1 MKVNQ
6 KGLVIFSIL
15 IIASMLAA
23 ACSQTTATPAV
34 VRETVVVTEMVQG
47 TPVERVITATPAPAT
62 EAPPAAGGP
71 IPAEGLVACKPLP
84 EVPSANLGASH
95 TAKVIDTSSS
105 AKSDAAAGL
114 ENPYVLAPNQ
124 QAGGKVYR
132 VGVFEDVTTTNFWAA
147 NGPDNT
153 VYNAYMLPQRL
164 TLYQL
169 SDKYFTL
176 VQSLATEPVPDLT
189 EEGDMWTA
197 TVPIRNDIKWSDGTA
212 FTANDVAFTANAVVG
227 IGLIAG
233 NFGTWYDAKF
243 IDHVEAVDDYT
254 VKYFFKQKPGLS
266 RYQYG
271 VLQAPI
277 LSQAYWEPVFKD
289 AMAPIDALGAN
300 PAEDALIAAQKEAQD
315 KLFAH
320 VPDGEPLAGNFL
332 FSKWEKGAF
341 LQNDA
346 NPDYFDKGLT
356 IQQWPNGAYEDSNG
370 QKVGTP
376 EGDVETTIEVGP
388 NVDSVVYTI
397 YGTQDA
403 AILALKNG
411 EVDFTLNSLGLQ
423 RGLAQQIQNDPN
435 LTVVENQTNGFR
447 YLSFN
452 NRRQP
457 MNDCSF
463 RQAVAVLIDKE
474 FVTGTI
480 LQGVAFP
487 LYTFVPEGNTAWYYA
502 DTPKLGQGLDREQRT
517 NLALQILKNAGYTW
531 EGGKEPSWD
540 ADNRQVVPGGNLIMP
555 DGTPVPPLNMLAPSP
570 GYDPLRSTFAIWIE
584 TWLNEFGIPVKA
596 NLAGFNVIV
605 PKIFTEQDFDMYILG
620 WSLSIFPDFLY
631 DFFSEEQAAKDGN
644 NAGGY
649 IDPDFEKAASGL
661 LSCETVD
668 ACKQLADEAQN
679 ILGTEVPYVLLFD
692 TGIIEAYRSAAVE
705 YPFTNALSGLQYY
718 HQAGQGLQA
727 AVKVK

>member
-1 MKVNQ
+1 MKANS

-15 IIASMLAA
+15 IIASMLVA
-23 ACSQTTATPAV
+23 ACSQATATPAV

-47 TPVERVITATPAPAT
+47 TPVERIITATPAPET
-62 EAPPAAGGP
+62 PAPQASGGP
-71 IPAEGLVACKPLP
+71 IAAEGLVACKPLP
-84 EVPSANLGASH
+84 EVPSANLGAPL
-95 TAKVIDTSSS
+95 TAKIVDTSSS
-105 AKSDAAAGL
+105 AKTDASAAL
-114 ENPYVLAPNQ
+114 ENPYVLAPDQ

-153 VYNAYMLPQRL
+153 VYNSYMLPQRL
-164 TLYQL
+164 TLYGL

-176 VQSLATEPVPDLT
+176 VQNLATVTVPDLT
-189 EEGDMWTA
+189 QEGDMWTA

-212 FTANDVAFTANAVVG
+212 FTANDVAWTANAVVG

-233 NFGTWYDAKF
+233 NFGTWYDANF

-277 LSQAYWEPVFKD
+277 LSQAYWESKFKD

-300 PAEDALIAAQKEAQD
+300 PASDALIAAQKEAQD
-315 KLFAH
+315 TLFAV

-346 NPDYFDKGLT
+346 NPNYYDKGLT
-356 IQQWPNGAYEDSNG
+356 IQQWPNGAYKDSSG
-370 QKVGTP
+370 QTVGTP
-376 EGDVETTIEVGP
+376 EGDVETTINVGP
-388 NVDSVVYTI
+388 NVESVVYTI

-435 LTVVENQTNGFR
+435 LTVIENQTNGFR

-452 NRRQP
+452 ERRQP

-540 ADNRQVVPGGNLIMP
+540 ADNRQVVPGWEPAHARWHPRPCPEHAGP
-555 DGTPVPPLNMLAPSP
+555 EPR
-570 GYDPLRSTFAIWIE
+570 LRST
-584 TWLNEFGIPVKA
+584 
-596 NLAGFNVIV
+596 
-605 PKIFTEQDFDMYILG
+605 
-620 WSLSIFPDFLY
+620 
-631 DFFSEEQAAKDGN
+631 
-644 NAGGY
+644 
-649 IDPDFEKAASGL
+649 
-661 LSCETVD
+661 
-668 ACKQLADEAQN
+668 
-679 ILGTEVPYVLLFD
+679 
-692 TGIIEAYRSAAVE
+692 
-705 YPFTNALSGLQYY
+705 ALDLR
-718 HQAGQGLQA
+718 HLD
-727 AVKVK
+727 

>member
-1 MKVNQ
+1 MKANK

-15 IIASMLAA
+15 IIASMVAA
-23 ACSQTTATPAV
+23 ACSQATATPAV

-47 TPVERVITATPAPAT
+47 TPVEKIITATPAPAT

-71 IPAEGLVACKPLP
+71 IAAEGLVACNPLP
-84 EVPSANLGASH
+84 QVSSADVGASH
-95 TAKVIDTSSS
+95 TAKVIDTSNS
-105 AKSDAAAGL
+105 AKTDASAAL
-114 ENPYVLAPNQ
+114 ENPYVLAPKQ

-153 VYNAYMLPQRL
+153 VYNSYMLPPRL
-164 TLYQL
+164 TMYELTE
-169 SDKYFTL
+169 KYFTL
-176 VQSLATEPVPDLT
+176 VQDVATEPVPDLT
-189 EEGDMWTA
+189 QEGDMWTA
-197 TVPIRNDIKWSDGTA
+197 TIPMRNDIKWSDGTA
-212 FTANDVAFTANAVVG
+212 FTANDVAWTANAVVG
-227 IGLIAG
+227 IGLISG
-233 NFGTWYDAKF
+233 NWGTWYDANF
-243 IDHVEAVDDYT
+243 IDHLEAVDDYT
-254 VKYFFKQKPGLS
+254 VKYVFKQKPGLS

-277 LSQAYWEPVFKD
+277 LSKAYWEPKFTD

-300 PAEDALIAAQKEAQD
+300 PASDALIAAQKEAQD
-315 KLFAH
+315 TLFAV
-320 VPDGEPLAGNFL
+320 VPDGEPLAGDFL

-346 NPDYFDKGLT
+346 NPDYYDKGLT
-356 IQQWPNGAYEDSNG
+356 IQQWPNGAYQDSSG
-370 QKVGTP
+370 LTVGTP
-376 EGDVETTIEVGP
+376 SGDVETTINVGP
-388 NVDSVVYTI
+388 NVETVVYTI

-452 NRRQP
+452 ERRQP

-517 NLALQILKNAGYTW
+517 NLALQILKTAGYTW
-531 EGGKEPSWD
+531 EGGQEPSWD
-540 ADNRQVVPGGNLIMP
+540 ADNRQVVPAGRLLMP
-555 DGTPVPPLNMLAPSP
+555 DGTPVPDLNMLAPSP

-620 WSLSIFPDFLY
+620 WSLSIFPDFLN
-631 DFFSEEQAAKDGN
+631 DFFSTEQAAKDGN

-649 IDPDFEKAASGL
+649 INPDFEKAAGGL
-661 LSCETVD
+661 LTCESVD
-668 ACKQLADEAQN
+668 ACKTLADQAQN

-705 YPFTNALSGLQYY
+705 YPFTEGLSGLQYY
-718 HQAGQGLQA
+718 HQGGGGLQA
-727 AVKVK
+727 EVKVK